1 MRLKQKVLRR
11 NVNLSGPD
19 PLMSAEMRSRRAVLI
34 ALTLAAALTPA
45 VRASQE
51 EVFEKA
57 FSMEGV
63 SRVSL
68 ENVNG
73 QINAQAW
80 DRPYVKV
87 RAVKTASSAETLA
100 ETEIRV
106 RKIGDEIKIETVT
119 PRRRRLFGFL
129 DLGTRNVK
137 VDYEL
142 WVPTAATTRL
152 ETCNGRVEGSGFS
165 ADVSIDS
172 VNGSIELRDVTG
184 PVKATT
190 VNGSVRVAF
199 KGPLKRSHLETV
211 NGSVEIAFDKSSSV
225 RYDLETINGRIETDL
240 DFKVDGKFGP
250 KEAKGSFNGG
260 TETLHCETVNGSIR
274 LKTSA

>member
-1 MRLKQKVLRR
+1 MPGD
-11 NVNLSGPD
+11 VNLSGPD
-19 PLMSAEMRSRRAVLI
+19 PLMSAEMKSRRAAVI

-45 VRASQE
+45 VWASQE

-80 DRPYVKV
+80 DKPYVKV
-87 RAVKTASSAETLA
+87 RAVKTASSAEILA

-129 DLGTRNVK
+129 DLGTQQRQGRLRALGSRGGGRRASRLATAGSR
-137 VDYEL
+137 EAASR
-142 WVPTAATTRL
+142 PT
-152 ETCNGRVEGSGFS
+152 CP
-165 ADVSIDS
+165 SIPSTDRS
-172 VNGSIELRDVTG
+172 SCVT
-184 PVKATT
+184 
-190 VNGSVRVAF
+190 
-199 KGPLKRSHLETV
+199 
-211 NGSVEIAFDKSSSV
+211 
-225 RYDLETINGRIETDL
+225 
-240 DFKVDGKFGP
+240 
-250 KEAKGSFNGG
+250 
-260 TETLHCETVNGSIR
+260 
-274 LKTSA
+274 